1 VRDPVG
7 PVVVAHDQTLV
18 VDAEGLGGHR
28 AGDLDGDV
36 PAALVAQEAAPG
48 PLGVDLLD
56 ADDLAVVV
64 EVHGQGRGRA
74 RTSKVVVRP
83 RRSRR

>member
-1 VRDPVG
+1 
-7 PVVVAHDQTLV
+7 
-18 VDAEGLGGHR
+18 LGGHR

-64 EVHGQGRGRA
+64 ESMGRVEVAPG
-74 RTSKVVVRP
+74 TSKVVVRP